1 MGDIIF
7 WTILRAAVTIPA
19 VWLLK
24 DYIDFQIWWM
34 ICMVSI
40 YGIIIHPAIIHYKL
54 FEERNKEIIEN
65 TLCSTCKHFDR
76 SAVLCM
82 KYDKHPTKN
91 ELPCQGKD
99 WELNSINFNN
109 EDIYRE

>member
-1 MGDIIF
+1 VGDIIF
-7 WTILRAAVTIPA
+7 WTILRTAVTIPA

-24 DYIDFQIWWM
+24 DYIDFQLWWM

-40 YGIIIHPAIIHYKL
+40 YGIILHPAIIHYKL

-82 KYDKHPTKN
+82 KYDKHPTKA
-91 ELPCQGKD
+91 ELPCQGMD
-99 WELNSINFNN
+99 WELGSKNFNN